1 VSLVKVSPLDV
12 HVLSSESLADGIEVP
27 RCDRGI
33 GSAIA
38 TLESENLLQDVRI
51 GPIAVWPDD
60 RGYFLEVQ
68 RAERGLA
75 AAFPLATTQIS
86 ATLTYPGVIKA
97 FHYHLHQ
104 HDCWTVI
111 SGMLQIVLIDLRRDS
126 RTFGCRN
133 TLYVGDR
140 RPWQVLIPPGIAHG
154 YKVIG
159 REPAVLVYA
168 TSRFYDPS
176 DELRIPFDDRRVN
189 YDWETQFK

>member
-1 VSLVKVSPLDV
+1 VSLVKTLPLDTRGV
-12 HVLSSESLADGIEVP
+12 SAESAGVAVP
-27 RCDRGI
+27 QCERGI
-33 GSAIA
+33 GSAIS
-38 TLESENLLQDVRI
+38 TLESDSLIEAVRI
-51 GPIAVWPDD
+51 APVAVWPDD
-60 RGYFLEVQ
+60 RGHFLEVQ
-68 RAERGLA
+68 RAERGLT

-86 ATLTYPGVIKA
+86 ATVTYPGVIKA
-97 FHYHLHQ
+97 FHYHMHQ

-111 SGMLQIVLIDLRRDS
+111 SGMLQIALVDLRRDS

-159 REPAVLVYA
+159 RDPAALVYA

-176 DELRIPFDDRRVN
+176 DELRIPFDDRRLN